1 MSEDVTGVRAI
12 FTRALTNH
20 PLRRL
25 ELGYALFFGAE
36 GVVWLAL
43 LVYAYRHG
51 GAGSASLMAVVQLV
65 PCVLGA
71 PFIGALADR
80 RRPGRVLFM
89 SYLLQAVAMAV
100 VAGVVAG
107 GAPVWMPYVLAP
119 VICLAITASRPAHA
133 ALLPSVVRT
142 PEELTAAN
150 VLTGWGE
157 GAGGAVAPAL
167 AGVLLAVSGPALALA
182 STAVMTLIAAFLVAG
197 VAGPAPLPS
206 DTRVMSQ
213 LSANLRTASS
223 DPSTRVLLT
232 LHSYY
237 FALVGAVDML
247 CIILAI
253 SVLRLGAG
261 GAGYLNAALGVG
273 VVVAG
278 SVTALLVARPKL
290 SGAMMSGLLV
300 AATAL
305 VILGAHPSVIGAF
318 LLIAAVGFGGSVF
331 DVTSRTLLQ
340 RAAPSD
346 AIAGVFSLLE
356 SIMNA
361 GLAVGVL
368 IVRFAV
374 LAGGYRMALFAPG
387 VLGVLLG
394 AVMWRRTRAID
405 DAADVRQVEIQ
416 LLRSIPIFHSLPA
429 PSIEGLARRLER
441 MSVEPGTVIV
451 REGDPGDR
459 YFAVADGT
467 VSVTL
472 RGRPL
477 AVLGRGDGFGEIAL
491 IHAVTR
497 TATVTAQTPTLLYAL
512 DKESFVLTVTGH
524 PAVEAAART
533 VASRNLRSQVQD
545 PDGASLDETGEGAN
559 EAGGGSG

>member
-1 MSEDVTGVRAI
+1 MNAGAAGVRSVFA
-12 FTRALTNH
+12 RALRNH

-25 ELGYALFFGAE
+25 EIGYALFFGAE

-51 GAGSASLMAVVQLV
+51 GAGSASVMAIVQLV
-65 PCVLGA
+65 PCALAA
-71 PFIGALADR
+71 PFIGALADH
-80 RRPGRVLFM
+80 RRPGRVLFV
-89 SYLLQAVAMAV
+89 SYILQAVAMAV
-100 VAGVVAG
+100 VGGVIAA
-107 GAPVWMPYVLAP
+107 GAPVWTTFVLAP

-182 STAVMTLIAAFLVAG
+182 STAVMTLVAACLVAG
-197 VAGPAPLPS
+197 ISGPAPLPS
-206 DTRVMSQ
+206 SRRVTSQ

-223 DPSTRVLLT
+223 DPSTRVLLI

-237 FALVGAVDML
+237 FALVGAVDLL

-273 VVVAG
+273 VVIAG

-300 AATAL
+300 VATAL
-305 VILGAHPSVIGAF
+305 VILGVRPSVAGAF
-318 LLIAAVGFGGSVF
+318 LLIAAIGLGGSVF

-340 RAAPSD
+340 RAVPSD
-346 AIAGVFSLLE
+346 AVAGVFSLLE

-368 IVRFAV
+368 VVRFAV

-387 VLGVLLG
+387 ALGVVLGL
-394 AVMWRRTRAID
+394 VMWRRTRAID
-405 DAADVRQVEIQ
+405 EAGDVRQVEIQ

-429 PSIEGLARRLER
+429 PSIEGLAHRLER
-441 MSVEPGTVIV
+441 LAVDPGTVIV

-459 YFAVADGT
+459 YFAVADGN
-467 VSVTL
+467 VAVTL

-491 IHAVTR
+491 LHAITR

-533 VASRNLRSQVQD
+533 VASRHMRSSGQESSS
-545 PDGASLDETGEGAN
+545 PDNGI
-559 EAGGGSG
+559 GSGP